1 MTDNFGG
8 HNKMTLITTQQGLE
22 DKLTENGADLAR
34 IKSLNLSL
42 EQDRIEL
49 ERILRPYREN
59 HRGLKD
65 EEGNLFFR
73 FSEGYDERIL
83 HDYSLFFMYHR
94 ESIKGAETAQEFPER
109 RRLLSGDI
117 VHHQSEIAYYAHHF
131 LRFVFPEEHNQY
143 FKKESE
149 KANDLNAMIGQFYRL
164 NGILYDCLA
173 TLPNSIVINGLL
185 YRIDRGMTTETE
197 RASVSHLFEKIT
209 ELTEK
214 TSDLFYL
221 YVQGYF
227 RRKINPA
234 SFELDNEQHIR
245 YEKVLD
251 EAYKFEFAL
260 KEKMLEACEKERTTG
275 IRAGQSTNSQQ
286 IITLCQESLPYINNL
301 SSMVDVY
308 LENMRRLS
316 K

>member
-1 MTDNFGG
+1 MTNT
-8 HNKMTLITTQQGLE
+8 NEQRLE
-22 DKLTENGADLAR
+22 DKLIENGADLAR
-34 IKSLNLSL
+34 IKSLDLSL

-49 ERILRPYREN
+49 ERILRPYREID
-59 HRGLKD
+59 RGLKD

-73 FSEGYDERIL
+73 FSEEYIL
-83 HDYSLFFMYHR
+83 HNYSLFFMYHKK
-94 ESIKGAETAQEFPER
+94 SVKKAETAQGFPER

-117 VHHQSEIAYYAHHF
+117 VHHQSEMALYAHDF
-131 LRFVFPEEHNQY
+131 LRAVFPEEHKQY
-143 FKKESE
+143 FKNESE
-149 KANDLNAMIGQFYRL
+149 KANDLNARIGQFYRL
-164 NGILYDCLA
+164 NGILCEHLT
-173 TLPNSIVINGLL
+173 TLPNSIVINGLP

-209 ELTEK
+209 ELTRK
-214 TSDLFYL
+214 TSNLFYL
-221 YVQGYF
+221 YIQGYF

-251 EAYKFEFAL
+251 EANEFEFAL

-275 IRAGQSTNSQQ
+275 IRTEQSTNSQQ
-286 IITLCQESLPYINNL
+286 VITLCQESLPHINNL

-308 LENMRRLS
+308 LENMRRIQNETPNC
-316 K
+316 

>member
-1 MTDNFGG
+1 MMPLNE
-8 HNKMTLITTQQGLE
+8 QELE
-22 DKLTENGADLAR
+22 GKLAENGSDLTI

-65 EEGNLFFR
+65 EEGNLFFGPL
-73 FSEGYDERIL
+73 EGYYEGIL
-83 HDYSLFFMYHR
+83 HNYSSFFMYHR
-94 ESIKGAETAQEFPER
+94 KSIKKAETAQGFPER

-117 VHHQSEIAYYAHHF
+117 VHHQSEMASYAHNF
-131 LRFVFPEEHNQY
+131 LRAVFPEEHKNY
-143 FKKESE
+143 FKNKSE
-149 KANDLNAMIGQFYRL
+149 KANDLNARIGQFYRL

-173 TLPNSIVINGLL
+173 TLPNSITINGLP

-214 TSDLFYL
+214 TSNLFYL

-227 RRKINPA
+227 KRKSNPA

-245 YEKVLD
+245 YEKALD
-251 EAYKFEFAL
+251 EACEFEFTL
-260 KEKMLEACEKERTTG
+260 KEKMLEVYEKERTTG
-275 IRAGQSTNSQQ
+275 IRAEQSANSQQ
-286 IITLCQESLPYINNL
+286 VIALCQESLPHINNL